1 MDDGI
6 PTATTTSAGMPH
18 LRSNN
23 DALEQSGHSGAM
35 GSQAGQA
42 VSGGKD
48 AVQNLRS
55 TATGKVQEVVEGG
68 KSQIT
73 SALNEVATAAHE
85 IADKLNENGGGA
97 VSPYIVKVATTVEGW
112 SQDIQ
117 RKTPAEIGND
127 VRDFARRSPGLA
139 IGLALA
145 AGLIVTRL
153 LKAEAASARSY

>member
-6 PTATTTSAGMPH
+6 STATTTSAGMPH
-18 LRSNN
+18 LGNN
-23 DALEQSGHSGAM
+23 NGALDQSGHGGAM
-35 GSQAGQA
+35 GAQAL
-42 VSGGKD
+42 SGMKD
-48 AVQNLRS
+48 AVHTLRS
-55 TATGKVQEVVEGG
+55 TASGKVQEVVEDG

-112 SQDIQ
+112 SQGIQ
-117 RKTPAEIGND
+117 RKTATELGND
-127 VRDFARRSPGLA
+127 VRDFARRSPRLA
-139 IGLALA
+139 VGLALA

-153 LKAEAASARSY
+153 LKAETASVRSR

>member
-6 PTATTTSAGMPH
+6 STPATTSAGMPH
-18 LRSNN
+18 LGSNN
-23 DALEQSGHSGAM
+23 GALDQSGHGGAM
-35 GSQAGQA
+35 GGQA
-42 VSGGKD
+42 VSGVKD

-55 TATGKVQEVVEGG
+55 TATGKVQEVVEDG
-68 KSQIT
+68 KAQIT

-85 IADKLNENGGGA
+85 IADKLNENGGGT
-97 VSPYIVKVATTVEGW
+97 VSPYIVRVATTVEGW

-117 RKTPAEIGND
+117 RKSPTEIGND

-139 IGLALA
+139 IGLAIA

-153 LKAEAASARSY
+153 LKAETASARSY